1 MVAYGVGKPED
12 LQTYPG
18 YAWPLTFIMVMS
30 GSLTFTDDCDY
41 VTYEFTSAKIWEVDL
56 EAGIDPD
63 VEPADGFPDDGVE
76 PTYSLVEPGTV
87 FTAGGTRAPVVS
99 QEPSRVPGS

>member
-1 MVAYGVGKPED
+1 MVAYGVEKPED
-12 LQTYPG
+12 IPTYAG

-30 GSLTFTDDCDY
+30 GSLTFADGCDY
-41 VTYEFTSAKIWEVDL
+41 VTYGINSVEIWEVDL

-76 PTYSLVEPGTV
+76 PTYSLLEPGTV
-87 FTAGGTRAPVVS
+87 FAVDGTRAPVVS
-99 QEPSRVPGS
+99 QEPPKAPEL